1 MNPTTS
7 LIFEKHIKR
16 DIETDSYSGE
26 FAFAYVSATI
36 VNGQFILSVQV
47 FSDNEYFSTYKKEV
61 EIEIREFID
70 NVKAYQPN
78 DDMSFMAL
86 L

>member
-16 DIETDSYSGE
+16 DIKTDSYSGE
-26 FAFAYVSATI
+26 YAFAYVSATI
-36 VNGQFILSVQV
+36 ANGQFILSVQV
-47 FSDNEYFSTYKKEV
+47 FSDNEYFDTYKKEV

-78 DDMSFMAL
+78 DNMSFMAL